1 MLSISRES
9 HVVGE
14 SYVGEQPELFGL
26 VEEAR
31 PGGASNALAW
41 DGVRKLRVLV
51 VDDNRDCADSLSTLV
66 NLWGYNARTAYDG
79 AAALAMMGLCQ
90 PDVVLLDLSMPR
102 MDGCQMARQLRRQSR
117 FDQTLLIVITGWTD
131 QAHRL
136 LSDEVGF
143 DHYLIKP
150 IELADLETLL
160 RRERLRL
167 AQLVEVNDPA
177 QEIHSEQMKTEVP
190 SCWC

>member
-1 MLSISRES
+1 MLSINRES
-9 HVVGE
+9 LVVGE
-14 SYVGEQPELFGL
+14 SNVCEQLELFGE
-26 VEEAR
+26 VEEACQKGDSIA
-31 PGGASNALAW
+31 GGW

-66 NLWGYNARTAYDG
+66 NLWGFNARTAYDG
-79 AAALAMMGLCQ
+79 AAALAMMGLHH

-102 MDGCQMARQLRRQSR
+102 MDGCHMARQMRRQTR
-117 FDQTLLIVITGWTD
+117 FEQTLLIAITGWTD

-136 LSDEVGF
+136 LCDEAGF
-143 DHYLIKP
+143 DHYLLKP

-167 AQLVEVNDPA
+167 AQLVEENDPA
-177 QEIHSEQMKTEVP
+177 QEIQNRTKTEVL
-190 SCWC
+190 SC